1 MTMRNNLLISELL
14 NKQLQNVPNDKKLQY
29 NDLKRLSK
37 YLAGDIFNDQ
47 GVCCQFS
54 GYITNSNPKDESKGV
69 YINFY
74 FLGRKFI
81 LHRLLYVNFVG
92 ELGDDEYLKFTCPN
106 KGKCCNIHHLKK
118 FKYIKKKDEGEKPKQ
133 AVTKKKVAPRVINHN
148 FTLNFD

>member
-37 YLAGDIFNDQ
+37 YLEGDIFNDQ
-47 GVCCQFS
+47 GVCNS
-54 GYITNSNPKDESKGV
+54 WRGYVTNGSTPEKGIYV
-69 YINFY
+69 NFY
-74 FLGRKFI
+74 FKNKKYI
-81 LHRLLYVNFVG
+81 LHRLLYTNFVG

-118 FKYIKKKDEGEKPKQ
+118 FKYIKKTDEVEKPKQ
-133 AVTKKKVAPRVINHN
+133 AITKKKVAPRVINHN

>member
-37 YLAGDIFNDQ
+37 YLAGDIFNPDA
-47 GVCCQFS
+47 CQFWS
-54 GYITNSNPKDESKGV
+54 GYVTNSNDQTKGI

-74 FLGRKFI
+74 FKNKKYI
-81 LHRLLYVNFVG
+81 LHRLLYANFVG

-133 AVTKKKVAPRVINHN
+133 AVTKKKVVPRVINHN